1 MQRWNPELAAEEHR
15 IWHSWQEFS
24 ILVHFTLT
32 HPAKRRQAKESSLM
46 RHACL
51 LITFLMLTASPN
63 SRSQSQ
69 QSYGFEG
76 GPIASL
82 ATGKNASF
90 YTPGFGLRAGAF
102 YDIEPQLRLAFVLGF
117 SSYGLD
123 ADAITRQY
131 QLQGGTGSVEVDG
144 NLTAFP
150 IMLSIRLV
158 SPPAGVRFYGD
169 LEVGIFTYWTR
180 ASGSIIDGA
189 VVTPVPERSEF
200 RSEPGGSLGVGL
212 LIPIREAFSLDAGV
226 RYSFVKDS
234 EYASYAGSG
243 TTVSVTTSQVISFS
257 LGVSYAVP
265 L

>member
-1 MQRWNPELAAEEHR
+1 M
-15 IWHSWQEFS
+15 WHSWEDFS
-24 ILVHFTLT
+24 ILVNLAMT
-32 HPAKRRQAKESSLM
+32 HPAQRRHTTGSSPM
-46 RHACL
+46 RNAYL
-51 LITFLMLTASPN
+51 LITLLMLNAWPDA
-63 SRSQSQ
+63 RSQSQ

-76 GPIASL
+76 GPIVSV

-117 SSYGLD
+117 YSYSLD
-123 ADAITRQY
+123 ADAITKQY
-131 QLQGGTGSVEVDG
+131 QFQGGTGSVEVDG
-144 NLTAFP
+144 NLAAFP

-158 SPPAGVRFYGD
+158 SPPRGVRFYGD
-169 LEVGIFTYWTR
+169 LEVGIFTYWTK

-212 LIPIREAFSLDAGV
+212 LIPIQESFSLDAGV

-234 EYASYAGSG
+234 EYVSYAGSG
-243 TTVSVTTSQVISFS
+243 TTVSVTTSQVITFA